1 MQDKNEN
8 IAFIDFSRIPYGEPG
23 IDI

>member
-1 MQDKNEN
+1 MKNKNEN
-8 IAFIDFSRIPYGEPG
+8 IEFIDFSRIPYGEPG